1 MSNRLVVN
9 PGTPQAWEIQLKPGL
24 NRIGR
29 GADND
34 FTITH
39 GSVSTHHCE
48 ITVTDGGVIF
58 KDLGSTNGSFV
69 ERAPVTQLQL
79 LPGQHLQLGAVGMV
93 FESAAQP
100 ASTPHRASTP
110 PIPIPPPV
118 PGNPPPPPPAP
129 MGLRINKGHEPVA
142 TEAPPVLESEA
153 ASADGEPAAIDGG
166 DNVCKSHPKTSAR
179 YLCTRCRKYFCVL
192 CVTARGGNHY
202 CRTCGQALTPLLAK
216 GLEPTKERGFFS
228 QLPGAFIYP
237 FRGSGLLILIAATIV
252 FTALSWVS
260 GIFSILMT
268 MMAIGYL
275 YSFMQNI
282 IHATAA
288 EEKEMPELP
297 GFDDLFSACFRLIG
311 TIVVCFAVP
320 VGMLIAKMFS
330 DYEISMPVIITT
342 TILGCLYFPMAFLAV
357 AMKDNIMSAN
367 PLIVIPAI
375 MKAPG
380 AYLVAAILLTGVFG
394 LRFLGDS
401 IADHAAGV
409 GLRTRDM
416 STLFMTFGIR
426 AFWSF
431 ASVYLLTVNMRIL
444 GLLYVSKKHK
454 FGWFSH

>member
-9 PGTPQAWEIQLKPGL
+9 PGTPQTWEIQLKPGV

-29 GADND
+29 GEDND
-34 FTITH
+34 FTINH

-48 ITVTDGGVIF
+48 ITVTDTGVTF

-69 ERAPVTQLQL
+69 ERQPITQLQL
-79 LPGQHLQLGAVGMV
+79 SSGQHLQLGAVGMT

-100 ASTPHRASTP
+100 ALAPARAAAP
-110 PIPIPPPV
+110 PIPIPVPV
-118 PGNPPPPPPAP
+118 PGSTPPAP
-129 MGLRINKGHEPVA
+129 TGLRINKPHFAETSEP
-142 TEAPPVLESEA
+142 PPVMETEGA
-153 ASADGEPAAIDGG
+153 NTYGEVAAIDGG
-166 DNVCKSHPKTSAR
+166 NHVCKSHPKTPAQ

-192 CVTARGGNHY
+192 CVTARAGNHY
-202 CRTCGQALTPLLAK
+202 CRSCGQALTPLRLRA
-216 GLEPTKERGFFS
+216 LEPENEQGFFAR
-228 QLPGAFIYP
+228 LPGAFIYP
-237 FRGSGLLILIAATIV
+237 FRGSGLLVLIAATIL

-260 GIFSILMT
+260 GIFSILFT

-297 GFDDLFSACFRLIG
+297 AFDDLFSACFRLIG

-320 VGMLIAKMFS
+320 VGMLIAKIFS
-330 DYEISMPVIITT
+330 DYEISMPVLITT

-357 AMKDNIMSAN
+357 AMMDNIMSAN
-367 PLIVIPAI
+367 PLVVVPAI
-375 MKAPG
+375 LKAPF
-380 AYLVAAILLTGVFG
+380 AYLVTAILLSGVFG
-394 LRFLGDS
+394 LRFLGDTVAS
-401 IADHAAGV
+401 GAAS
-409 GLRTRDM
+409 LSLHTRDM
-416 STLFMTFGIR
+416 STLFITFGIR

-444 GLLYVSKKHK
+444 GLLYLTKKHK